1 MTELDAQLPLPSAR
15 KREALALFAPLPRH
29 YDRVAAALSFGQDPR
44 WRRAMVEA
52 IGARR
57 DERVLDVAT
66 GTGLV
71 AQSLVRRYGCKV
83 VGVDQSPHMLASA
96 QARVAADKLLA
107 DRVSLVQG
115 EAERLPFAGDEFDH
129 LTFTYLLR
137 YVDDPSATM
146 TELARVV
153 KPGGHIASLEF
164 AVPENPLWRASWKL
178 YTRIG
183 LPTLGRLVSREW
195 AHTGSFL
202 GDSIPSFYKRCPIER
217 VVALWEQA
225 GIADVHVRPMSL
237 GGGVVMW
244 GTKQGAA
251 PKTAAQG
258 DAHTGKADADD
269 DLERA

>member
-1 MTELDAQLPLPSAR
+1 MTELDAHLPLPSTR
-15 KREALALFAPLPRH
+15 KREALELFAPLPRH

-44 WRRAMVEA
+44 WRTAMVEA
-52 IGARR
+52 IGARS

-71 AQSLVRRYGCKV
+71 AQLLVKRYGCKV
-83 VGVDQSPHMLASA
+83 VGVDQSPQMLAAA
-96 QARVAADKLLA
+96 QARVATDKLLA
-107 DRVSLVQG
+107 ERVSLIQG
-115 EAERLPFAGDEFDH
+115 EAEHLPFGDDEFDH

-137 YVDDPSATM
+137 YVDDPGATM

-153 KPGGHIASLEF
+153 KPGGRVASLEF
-164 AVPENPLWRASWKL
+164 AVPRNPLWRASWRL
-178 YTRIG
+178 YTHVG

-202 GDSIPSFYKRCPIER
+202 ADSIPSFYERCPIER
-217 VVALWEQA
+217 VVELWEQA

-244 GTKQGAA
+244 GTKQSTEPEPAG
-251 PKTAAQG
+251 QR
-258 DAHTGKADADD
+258 DAHLGKAGANGDVK
-269 DLERA
+269 RP